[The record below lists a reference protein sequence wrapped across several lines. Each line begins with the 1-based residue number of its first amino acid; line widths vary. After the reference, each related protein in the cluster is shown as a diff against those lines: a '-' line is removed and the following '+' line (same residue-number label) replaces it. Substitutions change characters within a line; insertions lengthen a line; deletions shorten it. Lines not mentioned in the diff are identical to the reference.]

1 MQGATRKGCRP
12 MSDPAITE
20 GKPHQKRRLPL
31 ILGVVAML
39 LAAGT
44 GFYAVWSG
52 LILAPHETASDPA
65 APLPDIGFVPV
76 PPVVISLPP
85 GSTSEHLRFASQLEV
100 NGPHTAEVTLL
111 LPRIQDVLNGYLRAV
126 KVSDLQDPAALVRIR
141 AQLLRRVQLVA
152 GDGRVRDLLVT
163 EFVLN

>member
-1 MQGATRKGCRP
+1 
-12 MSDPAITE
+12 MSDPDVTE
-20 GKPHQKRRLPL
+20 EKPPRKRRLPL
-31 ILGVVAML
+31 ILGVVATL
-39 LAAGT
+39 LAAGA
-44 GFYAVWSG
+44 GFYVVWSG
-52 LILAPHETASDPA
+52 LILAPHDTTSETV
-65 APLPDIGFVPV
+65 APLADIGFVPV

-100 NGPHTAEVTLL
+100 NGLHSAEVTLL

-126 KVSDLQDPAALVRIR
+126 KVADLQDPAALVRIR